1 MSNGGT
7 GRPAATL
14 MRALSGW
21 TLISLSEAQCS
32 NVALARGF
40 GVARSCVAS
49 SAAVPPSLFSLRF
62 EPVYCSE

>member
-21 TLISLSEAQCS
+21 TLLSLSEAQCS
-32 NVALARGF
+32 ESYKVL
-40 GVARSCVAS
+40 
-49 SAAVPPSLFSLRF
+49 
-62 EPVYCSE
+62 YK